1 MRLEKFAGFTTT
13 ITITTTTTTF
23 PPIVTI
29 FEFA

>member
-1 MRLEKFAGFTTT
+1 MRSEKFAGFTTT
-13 ITITTTTTTF
+13 TTTTTTTF

>member
-1 MRLEKFAGFTTT
+1 MRSEKFAGFTTT
-13 ITITTTTTTF
+13 TTTTTTF

>member
-13 ITITTTTTTF
+13 ITITTTTF